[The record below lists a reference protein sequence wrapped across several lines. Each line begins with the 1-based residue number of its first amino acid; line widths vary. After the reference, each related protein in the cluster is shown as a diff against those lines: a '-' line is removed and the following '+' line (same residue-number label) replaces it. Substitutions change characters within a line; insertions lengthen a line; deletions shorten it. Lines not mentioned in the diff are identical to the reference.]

1 MEEKLLIAGV
11 NHRTAPVA
19 VRERLA
25 YGDGEIA
32 AALAR
37 LKQRAPAL
45 AESALIS
52 TCNRVEII
60 AVAADPAHAIDE
72 AIGFLATDR
81 EVDARLFA
89 GALYR
94 FEGPDAARHLFRVGA
109 SLDSMVVGEPQILG
123 QLKLAYSYAAEAGTA
138 GLVLHR
144 AFHRAFSVAK
154 RVRKATLIG
163 RGSVSVSSAA
173 VRLAGQIFD
182 TLGDKTVMLMGAG
195 QMAELTARQLHALG
209 AETLLVTS
217 RTFDHAVALARTLGG
232 TAVPFENHRPY
243 LKIADIV
250 IGSLAAA
257 RPVLEADDF
266 ESVLRERRYRP
277 MFLIDMGVPRNFD
290 ERLNA
295 MENVYLYDI
304 DDLGAVVTESLGERA
319 READK
324 AETIVADALAS
335 FMRWM
340 DGLDLVPGDQGH
352 PRQYRTAARQRTRPP
367 SRMAG
372 HDGAGGA
379 PANRGADPHAGQ
391 QAAPSYPGR
400 PAQHRRRL
408 ARPRLCRRYRAPP
421 ALRRAGG
428 RGTCAGRRS
437 LRPRFRDRP
446 RRRRPRRGYLT
457 GRDI

>member
-1 MEEKLLIAGV
+1 MEEKLLIVGI

-25 YGDGEIA
+25 YGDGEIV

-37 LKQRAPAL
+37 LKGRAPAL
-45 AESALIS
+45 AEAALIS

-60 AVAADPAHAIDE
+60 GVAADPARAIDE
-72 AIGFLATDR
+72 AVSFLAADR
-81 EVDARLFA
+81 EVDAALFA

-94 FEGPDAARHLFRVGA
+94 FEGRDAARHLFRVGA

-123 QLKLAYSYAAEAGTA
+123 QLKIAYGYAAEAESA

-182 TLGDKTVMLMGAG
+182 SLSDKTVMLMGAG

-209 AETLLVTS
+209 AETLVVTS
-217 RTFDHAVALARTLGG
+217 RTFDHAAALARALGG
-232 TAVPFENHRPY
+232 TAVSFENHRPY

-257 RPVLEADDF
+257 QPVIEADDF
-266 ESVLRERRYRP
+266 EAILRERRYRP
-277 MFLIDMGVPRNFD
+277 LFLIDLGVPRNFD
-290 ERLNA
+290 QRLNA

-324 AETIVADALAS
+324 AETIVAEALGS
-335 FMRWM
+335 FTRWM
-340 DGLDLVPGDQGH
+340 DGLDLVPAIKDIRVSIEQLRDAELGRH
-352 PRQYRTAARQRTRPP
+352 RAWLATLEPAERQRIESLTRTLVNKLLH
-367 SRMAG
+367 RILAG
-372 HDGAGGA
+372 LRSTGAGSPD
-379 PANRGADPHAGQ
+379 PAYTAELA
-391 QAAPSYPGR
+391 
-400 PAQHRRRL
+400 RRL
-408 ARPRLCRRYRAPP
+408 LCGELAPEGP
-421 ALRRAGG
+421 ALGG
-428 RGTCAGRRS
+428 AIS
-437 LRPRFRDRP
+437 DLDFELHLD
-446 RRRRPRRGYLT
+446 
-457 GRDI
+457 DHDDDEEE

>member
-1 MEEKLLIAGV
+1 
-11 NHRTAPVA
+11 
-19 VRERLA
+19 
-25 YGDGEIA
+25 
-32 AALAR
+32 
-37 LKQRAPAL
+37 
-45 AESALIS
+45 
-52 TCNRVEII
+52 
-60 AVAADPAHAIDE
+60 
-72 AIGFLATDR
+72 
-81 EVDARLFA
+81 
-89 GALYR
+89 
-94 FEGPDAARHLFRVGA
+94 
-109 SLDSMVVGEPQILG
+109 
-123 QLKLAYSYAAEAGTA
+123 
-138 GLVLHR
+138 
-144 AFHRAFSVAK
+144 
-154 RVRKATLIG
+154 VRKATLIG

-340 DGLDLVPGDQGH
+340 DGLDLVPAIKDIRVSIEQLRDSELGRH
-352 PRQYRTAARQRTRPP
+352 RAWLATMEPAERQRIEALTRTLVNKLLH
-367 SRMAG
+367 RILAG
-372 HDGAGGA
+372 LRSTGAGSPDPVYA
-379 PANRGADPHAGQ
+379 ADIA
-391 QAAPSYPGR
+391 
-400 PAQHRRRL
+400 RRL
-408 ARPRLCRRYRAPP
+408 LCGDLAAEGP
-421 ALRRAGG
+421 ALGG
-428 RGTCAGRRS
+428 GVSALDFEIDLDDDGQ
-437 LRPRFRDRP
+437 DE
-446 RRRRPRRGYLT
+446 
-457 GRDI
+457 DI

>member
-1 MEEKLLIAGV
+1 MDEKLLIVGV

-32 AALAR
+32 GALGR
-37 LKQRAPAL
+37 LKDRAPAL
-45 AESALIS
+45 AEAALIS

-60 AVAADPAHAIDE
+60 GVAADSARAIDE
-72 AIGFLATDR
+72 ATGFLAADR
-81 EVDARLFA
+81 EVDAALFA

-94 FEGPDAARHLFRVGA
+94 FEGRDAAHHLFRVGA
-109 SLDSMVVGEPQILG
+109 SLDSMVLGEPQILG
-123 QLKLAYSYAAEAGTA
+123 QLKLAYGYAAEAGTA

-163 RGSVSVSSAA
+163 HGSVSVSSAA

-182 TLGDKTVMLMGAG
+182 TLSDKTVMLMGAG
-195 QMAELTARQLHALG
+195 QMAELTARQLHTLG

-217 RTFDHAVALARTLGG
+217 RTFDHAVTLARALGG
-232 TAVPFENHRPY
+232 TAVPFENYRPY

-257 RPVLEADDF
+257 RPVLEPEDF
-266 ESVLRERRYRP
+266 EATLRERRYRP

-290 ERLNA
+290 ARLNA

-304 DDLGAVVTESLGERA
+304 DDLGAVVTETVGERA
-319 READK
+319 REAGK
-324 AETIVADALAS
+324 AETIVADALAA

-340 DGLDLVPGDQGH
+340 EGLDLVPAIKDIRVSIEQLRDTELGRH
-352 PRQYRTAARQRTRPP
+352 RAWLATMEPAERQRIESLTRTLVNKLLH
-367 SRMAG
+367 RILAG
-372 HDGAGGA
+372 LRSSGAGS
-379 PANRGADPHAGQ
+379 PDPVYTAEI
-391 QAAPSYPGR
+391 A
-400 PAQHRRRL
+400 RRL
-408 ARPRLCRRYRAPP
+408 LCGELVAEGS
-421 ALRRAGG
+421 ALGSAV
-428 RGTCAGRRS
+428 AN
-437 LRPRFRDRP
+437 LDFD
-446 RRRRPRRGYLT
+446 L
-457 GRDI
+457 DADDDEEF

>member
-1 MEEKLLIAGV
+1 MDEKLLIVGV
-11 NHRTAPVA
+11 NHRSAPVA

-25 YGDGEIA
+25 YANDEIV
-32 AALAR
+32 AALGR
-37 LKQRAPAL
+37 LKEFAPAL
-45 AESALIS
+45 AEAALIS

-60 AVAADPAHAIDE
+60 GVAADCARATDQ
-72 AIGFLATDR
+72 AIGFLAADR
-81 EVDARLFA
+81 ALDAALLA

-94 FEGPDAARHLFRVGA
+94 FDDRDAAHHLFRVGA

-123 QLKLAYSYAAEAGTA
+123 QLKLSYGHAAAAGTA

-163 RGSVSVSSAA
+163 RGSVSVGSAV

-195 QMAELTARQLHALG
+195 EMAELTARQLHALG

-217 RTFDHAVALARTLGG
+217 RTFDHAVALARALGG
-232 TAVPFENHRPY
+232 TAVPFETHRRY
-243 LKIADIV
+243 LKLADIV
-250 IGSLAAA
+250 IGSLSVA
-257 RPVLEADDF
+257 RPVLEPEDF
-266 ESVLRERRYRP
+266 EVTLRERRYRP

-304 DDLGAVVTESLGERA
+304 DDLGAVVSESLGERA

-324 AETIVADALAS
+324 AEAIVAGALAI

-340 DGLDLVPGDQGH
+340 DGLDLVPAIKDIRVSVEQLREAELGRHSAWLAGLE
-352 PRQYRTAARQRTRPP
+352 PAERQRIESLTRALVNKLLHRIL
-367 SRMAG
+367 SGLRSG
-372 HDGAGGA
+372 GAGAPDPVYTAEIARRLLCGELA
-379 PANRGADPHAGQ
+379 PA
-391 QAAPSYPGR
+391 
-400 PAQHRRRL
+400 
-408 ARPRLCRRYRAPP
+408 
-421 ALRRAGG
+421 ALGG
-428 RGTCAGRRS
+428 VVSTLGLEIDTDDEDGDEES
-437 LRPRFRDRP
+437 
-446 RRRRPRRGYLT
+446 
-457 GRDI
+457 